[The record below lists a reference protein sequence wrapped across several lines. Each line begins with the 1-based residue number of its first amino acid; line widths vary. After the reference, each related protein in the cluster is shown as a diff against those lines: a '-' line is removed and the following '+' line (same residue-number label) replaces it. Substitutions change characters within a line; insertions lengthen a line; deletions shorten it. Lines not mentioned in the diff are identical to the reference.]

1 MSRENHRGKLGF
13 GSLLRHFRRRSGL
26 TQEALGDLIEI
37 SKPVISHYECGFRL
51 PGRATMGRIRNVL
64 GLTPE
69 EYVSLMDA
77 ANG

>member
-1 MSRENHRGKLGF
+1 MSREKHRGKLGF
-13 GSLLRHFRRRSGL
+13 GSLLRHFRRRAGM
-26 TQEALGDLIEI
+26 TQEALGKLIDI

-51 PGRATMGRIRNVL
+51 PSRKTMGNIRNVL
-64 GLTPE
+64 SLTPE

>member
-1 MSRENHRGKLGF
+1 LSSENHRGKLGF
-13 GSLLRHFRRRSGL
+13 GGLLRGFRHRSGL
-26 TQEALGDLIEI
+26 TQQALGKLISV

-51 PGRATMGRIRNVL
+51 PSRQTMGKIRDVL
-64 GLTPE
+64 ELTSE